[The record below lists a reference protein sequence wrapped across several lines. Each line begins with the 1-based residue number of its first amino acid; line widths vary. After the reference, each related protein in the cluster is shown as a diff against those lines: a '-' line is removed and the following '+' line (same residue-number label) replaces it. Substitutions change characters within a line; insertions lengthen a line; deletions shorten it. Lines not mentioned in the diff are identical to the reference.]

1 MDGPIDG
8 HEATGP
14 LTSCKVS
21 LCWSPTRT
29 QHAEQRSTS
38 DLATQRLSTL
48 LLYLSAV
55 VGSINLIHDLSRG
68 VCVYGETCAW
78 ECVRAGVA
86 RECEPREGWA
96 RGFV

>member
-1 MDGPIDG
+1 MDRSMDTKRQGLS
-8 HEATGP
+8 HHAK
-14 LTSCKVS
+14 LS